1 MLKDLGMT
9 TNDYNN
15 GMSIFYCSFLFAE
28 LPSQMISKRLG
39 PDRWIPVQMVSW
51 SLVAS
56 CQAFLSGRT
65 SFFIC
70 RFLLG
75 LIEGGFIPDAIL
87 YLSYYYKSS
96 ELPQRLSFFWVAYQG
111 TQIVSAFLAYG
122 ILRMRGINGLPGWA
136 WLFALEGTLTGLIGV
151 LSWFYL
157 PSSPYTTPS
166 WFRGKAGWFDERE
179 EKIIANRIIRDDPSK
194 GDMHNREALSLGML
208 KECLLDWHMWP
219 TYLIGLSW
227 TIPNVSSASR
237 LIGVTTNQ
245 TRRLLLRTIS
255 RSTSDRS
262 ASVHLRPICSPFLPM
277 SSSSSNFSSGPGS
290 PSASTRDSS
299 SDSSANYGR
308 FHYSLLW

>member
-122 ILRMRGINGLPGWA
+122 ILRMRGIDGLPGWA

-227 TIPNVSSASR
+227 TIPNVSSDSR
-237 LIGVTTNQ
+237 LIEVTTNQ

-262 ASVHLRPICSPFLPM
+262 ASVHSRPICSPFLPM